1 MDAKNYITPHGAE
14 KLKAELRHLRDTD
27 RPAVVKVV
35 AWAAS
40 NGDRSE
46 NADYIYGKRRLR
58 EIDKRIEFLTGRLSR
73 IEIVDPVKHSGNK
86 IFFGA
91 TVTVEDENGATKRYA
106 IVGADETDAAK
117 NRISWLSPVGKGLL
131 NRSLGDVVTVPAPGG
146 DQELEIVKV
155 EYLPIE

>member
-14 KLKAELRHLRDTD
+14 KLKAELRQLRDIE

-58 EIDKRIEFLTGRLSR
+58 EIDKRIEFLTSRLSR
-73 IEIVDPVKHSGNK
+73 IEIVDPVKHSGDK

-91 TVTVEDENGATKRYA
+91 TVTIEDGDGSKKRYA

-117 NRISWLSPVGKGLL
+117 NRISWLSPVGKALL
-131 NRSLGDVVTVPAPGG
+131 NRSRGDVVTVPAPSG

-155 EYLPIE
+155 EYLSID

>member
-1 MDAKNYITPHGAE
+1 MTVKNYITPFGAE

-46 NADYIYGKRRLR
+46 NADYYYGKRRLR
-58 EIDKRIEFLTGRLSR
+58 EIDQRIEFLTDRLSR
-73 IEIVDPVKHSGNK
+73 IEIVDPVKHSGTK

-91 TVTVEDENGATKRYA
+91 TVSVEDPEGTVRRYA
-106 IVGADETDAAK
+106 IVGADETDSTK
-117 NRISWLSPVGKGLL
+117 NRISWLSPVGKALL
-131 NRSLGDVVTVPAPGG
+131 SRNLGDVVNVPTPGG
-146 DQELEIVKV
+146 DQEFEIVKV
-155 EYLPIE
+155 EYLAID